1 MRITKKFTGACCLG
15 RRVYH
20 LRDRPQASPAEVTMA
35 KAERDHLE
43 QRFRLRVEHDQTGL
57 PLARRQELLVA
68 QPNGLNPLYSANSAS
83 AAPASSWIHNYAAL
97 AGGRPPQMQLPL
109 VGIQPP
115 APAAMAAATPAVP
128 PGAGRWLLPNTVEA
142 ALSAAVPPA

>member
-1 MRITKKFTGACCLG
+1 
-15 RRVYH
+15 
-20 LRDRPQASPAEVTMA
+20 MA
-35 KAERDHLE
+35 TICSQHI
-43 QRFRLRVEHDQTGL
+43 QTH
-57 PLARRQELLVA
+57 PF
-68 QPNGLNPLYSANSAS
+68 S
-83 AAPASSWIHNYAAL
+83 AL